1 METLDDIM
9 GLAALPSATRRR
21 VLARI
26 VGQGLADAIS
36 PALELPTEEAKAIVR
51 RLVPDAGLTRTDK
64 PRENLSPDRW
74 FTRSMMQELKGACE
88 TPQEYALVAVG
99 YLCGLRAAE
108 YTLLQWQDLGWSPKG
123 RRTGRTEVIRVTR
136 VKKRRRVRNEIATRM
151 VHDVVLD
158 SGTMRALRDWCE
170 GREGPDADSPWVF
183 PGQDGGQA
191 CSKTILRRFQRVAR
205 RCPSY
210 DPSEYRW
217 SRIHSLRHS
226 LAVHMVEGGFEM
238 SDIQDRLG
246 HDSIESTRIYAQ
258 MSGPK
263 KRMTARDMS
272 ASDAIAR
279 F

>member
-9 GLAALPSATRRR
+9 GLAALPPDARRR
-21 VLARI
+21 ILARI
-26 VGQGLADAIS
+26 VGQGLAGAIS
-36 PALELPTEEAKAIVR
+36 PALNLPTEEAKAIVR
-51 RLVPDAGLTRTDK
+51 KLVPDAGLTRTDK
-64 PRENLSPDRW
+64 PRESLSPDRW
-74 FTRSMMQELKGACE
+74 FTRSMMQELKSACE

-99 YLCGLRAAE
+99 YLCGLRATE

-136 VKKRRRVRNEIATRM
+136 VKKRRRVRNEIVTRM

-170 GREGPDADSPWVF
+170 SREGPDVDSPWVF
-183 PGQDGGQA
+183 PGQDAGQA
-191 CSKTILRRFQRVAR
+191 CAKTILRRFQRVAR

-210 DPSEYRW
+210 NPDEYRW
-217 SRIHSLRHS
+217 RRIHSLRHS

-246 HDSIESTRIYAQ
+246 HDSAESTRIYAQ

-263 KRMTARDMS
+263 KRMTARDMT